1 MSRDRLF
8 VNNTKMRDHELLND
22 KKVFDWETEQ
32 SEETKK
38 AINDRMGYAIEDGR
52 IDQLDALEMTLQQ
65 RKEWLDK
72 YDNGYDPY

>member
-1 MSRDRLF
+1 
-8 VNNTKMRDHELLND
+8 MRDHELLND

-38 AINDRMGYAIEDGR
+38 AINDRMGYAIRDGR

-72 YDNGYDPY
+72 YDVDYDPY

>member
-1 MSRDRLF
+1 
-8 VNNTKMRDHELLND
+8 MRDHELLND